1 MNEELDEIRY
11 NNSKKKV
18 LQGGKEMKKNWSRL
32 LIISLS
38 MVALSACGT
47 NNENEGATSEA
58 TQSESVVSES
68 TVSESTVSESTSS
81 QATDSSTEEVSLQET
96 YNKMYTD
103 GLAQYD
109 AEKYDEAAGTI
120 GLLLQNDLSEYND
133 IETKATSLKEDIT
146 FAQAQKAKADEAT
159 ALIENS
165 TYKTER
171 TSDLAAEEFSTATG
185 KDIKTASDDEIG
197 SWLTEKDTA
206 AKKAAEEASKE
217 TTEAT
222 PTPEEELNTVLDKVV
237 SITGISP
244 EDNQFYA
251 TKTTEQIYTIE
262 IRHSHE
268 VDGVGISN
276 MVGMFE
282 YNLATNE
289 LKKMDPL
296 TGEYSVFTGTD
307 STL

>member
-1 MNEELDEIRY
+1 
-11 NNSKKKV
+11 
-18 LQGGKEMKKNWSRL
+18 MKKNWSRL

-68 TVSESTVSESTSS
+68 TVSESSSS
-81 QATDSSTEEVSLQET
+81 QATESSTEEVSLQEK
-96 YNKMYTD
+96 YNEIYAD
-103 GLAQYD
+103 GLAQYE
-109 AEKYDEAAGTI
+109 AGKYDEAAGTI
-120 GLLLQNDLSEYND
+120 GLLLQNDLSEYSE
-133 IETKATSLKEDIT
+133 IETKATSLSEDIT
-146 FAQAQKAKADEAT
+146 LAQAEAAKADEAT
-159 ALIENS
+159 ALIEKS
-165 TYKTER
+165 AYKTER
-171 TSDLAAEEFSTATG
+171 TSDLAAAEFSKATG
-185 KDIKTASDDEIG
+185 KDIKTVSDDEID
-197 SWLTEKDTA
+197 SWLTDKEA
-206 AKKAAEEASKE
+206 AVAESSKE
-217 TTEAT
+217 TTTKA
-222 PTPEEELNTVLDKVV
+222 TPEEEVNVVLDEIVAL
-237 SITGISP
+237 TGISP

-251 TKTTEQIYTIE
+251 TKTDEQTYTVE

-282 YNLATNE
+282 YNLETKE

-307 STL
+307 S

>member
-1 MNEELDEIRY
+1 
-11 NNSKKKV
+11 
-18 LQGGKEMKKNWSRL
+18 MKKNWSRL

-68 TVSESTVSESTSS
+68 TVSESSSS

-120 GLLLQNDLSEYND
+120 GLLLQNDLSEYD
-133 IETKATSLKEDIT
+133 EIETKATNLKEDIT
-146 FAQAQKAKADEAT
+146 LAQAQKAKADEAT

-197 SWLTEKDTA
+197 SWLTEKDAA
-206 AKKAAEEASKE
+206 AKEAADKASQE

-222 PTPEEELNTVLDKVV
+222 PTPEEELNKVLNEVV

-251 TKTTEQIYTIE
+251 TKTSEQIYTIE

-282 YNLATNE
+282 YNLATKE

-307 STL
+307 SSI

>member
-1 MNEELDEIRY
+1 M
-11 NNSKKKV
+11 KKK
-18 LQGGKEMKKNWSRL
+18 WSRL

-38 MVALSACGT
+38 MMALSACGT

-58 TQSESVVSES
+58 TQSESMVSES
-68 TVSESTVSESTSS
+68 AISETTSS
-81 QATDSSTEEVSLQET
+81 QVADSSIKESEEVSLQEK

-103 GLAQYD
+103 GSDQYH
-109 AEKYDEAAGTI
+109 AGKYDEAAGTI
-120 GLLLQNDLSEYND
+120 ELLLQNDLSEYSD
-133 IETKATSLKEDIT
+133 IETKATSLKEQIT
-146 FAQAQKAKADEAT
+146 LAQAEEAKASEAT

-165 TYKTER
+165 AYKTER
-171 TSDLAAEEFSTATG
+171 TSDLAAAEFAEATG
-185 KDIKTASDDEIG
+185 KDIKTVSDDEIS
-197 SWLTEKDTA
+197 SWLSDKEAATA
-206 AKKAAEEASKE
+206 ESSNA

-222 PTPEEELNTVLDKVV
+222 PEEEMTTVLDAVV

-251 TKTTEQIYTIE
+251 TKTNEQTYTVE

-282 YNLATNE
+282 YNLATKE

-296 TGEYSVFTGTD
+296 TGEYSVVTE
-307 STL
+307 

>member
-1 MNEELDEIRY
+1 
-11 NNSKKKV
+11 
-18 LQGGKEMKKNWSRL
+18 MKKNWSRL

-68 TVSESTVSESTSS
+68 TVSESSSS
-81 QATDSSTEEVSLQET
+81 QATDSSTEGVSLQET
-96 YNKMYTD
+96 YSKMYTD

-120 GLLLQNDLSEYND
+120 GLLLQNDLSEHND

-146 FAQAQKAKADEAT
+146 LAQAEKAKADEAT

-206 AKKAAEEASKE
+206 AKEEAEKASQE
-217 TTEAT
+217 TAEVT
-222 PTPEEELNTVLDKVV
+222 PTPEEELNAVLNEVV

-251 TKTTEQIYTIE
+251 TKTNEQMYTIE

-282 YNLATNE
+282 YNLATKE

-307 STL
+307 SGV

>member
-1 MNEELDEIRY
+1 
-11 NNSKKKV
+11 
-18 LQGGKEMKKNWSRL
+18 MKKNWSRL

-68 TVSESTVSESTSS
+68 TVSESSSS

-146 FAQAQKAKADEAT
+146 LAQAQKAKADEAT

-197 SWLTEKDTA
+197 RWLTEKDAVAKEA
-206 AKKAAEEASKE
+206 ADKASQE

-222 PTPEEELNTVLDKVV
+222 PTPEEELNAVLNEVV

-251 TKTTEQIYTIE
+251 TKTSEQIYTIE

-282 YNLATNE
+282 YDLATKE

-296 TGEYSVFTGTD
+296 TGEYSVFNGTD
-307 STL
+307 STI

>member
-1 MNEELDEIRY
+1 
-11 NNSKKKV
+11 
-18 LQGGKEMKKNWSRL
+18 MKKNWSRL

-68 TVSESTVSESTSS
+68 TVSESSSS
-81 QATDSSTEEVSLQET
+81 QATESSTEEVSLQET

-120 GLLLQNDLSEYND
+120 GLLLQNDLSEYSD
-133 IETKATSLKEDIT
+133 IETNATSLKEDIT
-146 FAQAQKAKADEAT
+146 LAQAEKAKADEAT

-206 AKKAAEEASKE
+206 AKEEAEKASQE
-217 TTEAT
+217 TAEAT
-222 PTPEEELNTVLDKVV
+222 PTPEEELNAVLNEVV

-251 TKTTEQIYTIE
+251 TKTNEKMYTIE

-282 YNLATNE
+282 YNLATKE

-307 STL
+307 SGV

>member
-1 MNEELDEIRY
+1 
-11 NNSKKKV
+11 
-18 LQGGKEMKKNWSRL
+18 MKKNWSRL

-68 TVSESTVSESTSS
+68 TVSESSSS

-146 FAQAQKAKADEAT
+146 LAQAQKAKADEAT

-197 SWLTEKDTA
+197 RWLTEKDAVAKEA
-206 AKKAAEEASKE
+206 ADKASQE

-222 PTPEEELNTVLDKVV
+222 PTPEEELNAVLNEVV

-251 TKTTEQIYTIE
+251 TKTSEQIYTIE

-282 YNLATNE
+282 YDLATKE

-307 STL
+307 STI

>member
-1 MNEELDEIRY
+1 
-11 NNSKKKV
+11 
-18 LQGGKEMKKNWSRL
+18 MKKNWSRL

-68 TVSESTVSESTSS
+68 TVSESSSS

-103 GLAQYD
+103 ALAQYD

-146 FAQAQKAKADEAT
+146 LAQAQKAKADEAT

-197 SWLTEKDTA
+197 SWLTEKDAA
-206 AKKAAEEASKE
+206 AKEAADKASQE

-222 PTPEEELNTVLDKVV
+222 PTPEEELNTVLNEVV

-282 YNLATNE
+282 YNLATKE

-307 STL
+307 STI

>member
-1 MNEELDEIRY
+1 
-11 NNSKKKV
+11 
-18 LQGGKEMKKNWSRL
+18 MKKNWSRL

-68 TVSESTVSESTSS
+68 TVSESSSS

-96 YNKMYTD
+96 YSKMYTD

-120 GLLLQNDLSEYND
+120 GLLLQNDLSEHND

-146 FAQAQKAKADEAT
+146 LAQAEKAKADEAT
-159 ALIENS
+159 VLIENS

-206 AKKAAEEASKE
+206 AKEEAEKASQE
-217 TTEAT
+217 TAEVT
-222 PTPEEELNTVLDKVV
+222 PTPEEELNAVLNEVV

-251 TKTTEQIYTIE
+251 TKTNEQMYTIE

-282 YNLATNE
+282 YNLATKE

-307 STL
+307 SGV

>member
-1 MNEELDEIRY
+1 
-11 NNSKKKV
+11 
-18 LQGGKEMKKNWSRL
+18 MKKNWSRL

-68 TVSESTVSESTSS
+68 TVSESSSS

-146 FAQAQKAKADEAT
+146 LAQAQKAKADEAT

-197 SWLTEKDTA
+197 SWLTEKDAA
-206 AKKAAEEASKE
+206 AKEAADKASQE

-222 PTPEEELNTVLDKVV
+222 PTPEEELNAVLNEVV

-251 TKTTEQIYTIE
+251 TKTSEQIYTIE

-282 YNLATNE
+282 YDLATKE

-307 STL
+307 STI

>member
-1 MNEELDEIRY
+1 
-11 NNSKKKV
+11 
-18 LQGGKEMKKNWSRL
+18 MKKNWSRL

-68 TVSESTVSESTSS
+68 TVSESSSS

-120 GLLLQNDLSEYND
+120 GLLLQNDLSEYD
-133 IETKATSLKEDIT
+133 EIETKATNLKEDIT
-146 FAQAQKAKADEAT
+146 LAQAQKAKADEAT

-197 SWLTEKDTA
+197 SWLTEKDAA
-206 AKKAAEEASKE
+206 AKEAADKASQE

-222 PTPEEELNTVLDKVV
+222 PTPEEELNTVLNEVV

-282 YNLATNE
+282 YDLATKE

-296 TGEYSVFTGTD
+296 TGEYSVFTGID
-307 STL
+307 SGI

>member
-1 MNEELDEIRY
+1 
-11 NNSKKKV
+11 
-18 LQGGKEMKKNWSRL
+18 MKKNWSRL

-68 TVSESTVSESTSS
+68 TVSESSSS

-146 FAQAQKAKADEAT
+146 LAQAQKAKADEAT

-197 SWLTEKDTA
+197 SWLTEKDAA
-206 AKKAAEEASKE
+206 AKEAADKASQE

-222 PTPEEELNTVLDKVV
+222 PTPEEELNTVLNEVV

-282 YNLATNE
+282 YNLATKE

-307 STL
+307 STI